1 MSTNAL
7 RASRYSALLPLA
19 VSICILVQPAHALS
33 ELNSSWFLKEQ
44 YQKSKLPQNDSLLAP
59 LPEISVTSEIKITPP
74 AESDLVAIGSR
85 KLNPLKLEATI
96 SRSISLEDILEQ
108 ALEKNLA
115 IKISQDSTK
124 SNLYLY
130 GGALGRFLPDLSMTY
145 KVQDIYQR
153 GDLTSQ
159 IKTRNM
165 SLNYSFFQGGKVYY
179 DTRAKYFDY
188 KASTYSLGAT
198 KNDILLDVFKKYN
211 NILYNQI
218 LLHIRVKSLE
228 SSRAALNVNQQ
239 QLDAGI
245 GTKYSVMQSKTQVAQ
260 DAQAL
265 VAQEVALRKAK
276 IDLAAVLNESLFE
289 DFVPEQVVVSKKH
302 LLDPRIDVNHSISLA
317 LNNRPELKQYDYLRK
332 SAQAVASRSAS
343 ALMPVAQIY
352 LSPNNTHLYSPSSST
367 STTSSST
374 TTGSA
379 GSVNL
384 STTGAGTT
392 SVGLGNAVGSSL
404 SFGGTVSWNLSG
416 LGVPDSFT
424 VLSNRTLAHRAL
436 QQYNQQVLTILQELR
451 KSYVDVQTAEQQI
464 EINNEG
470 VEAARE
476 SLRLAFI
483 RLKIGN
489 GTNLEYIQSQK
500 SYVDSLTNQAKAYID
515 YQNAQ
520 AQLLR
525 DLGII
530 SSESLVYGWK

>member
-1 MSTNAL
+1 MSTKAM
-7 RASRYSALLPLA
+7 RAARYSVLLLVAL
-19 VSICILVQPAHALS
+19 SICSMAQPGHALS
-33 ELNSSWFLKEQ
+33 EMNNSWFLKEQ
-44 YQKSKLPQNDSLLAP
+44 YQKSKQPQNDSLLAP
-59 LPEISVTSEIKITPP
+59 LPEISATSEIKITPP

-85 KLNPLKLEATI
+85 KLSPLKLEATI
-96 SRSISLEDILEQ
+96 SRSINLEDVLEQ

-115 IKISQDSTK
+115 IKISQDSSK
-124 SNLYLY
+124 SNRYLF

-153 GDLTSQ
+153 GDLASQ
-159 IKTRNM
+159 IKTRNL
-165 SLNYSFFQGGKVYY
+165 SLTYTFFQGGKVFY

-188 KASTYSLGAT
+188 KASTYSLGAS

-239 QLDAGI
+239 QLDAGT

-302 LLDPRIDVNHSISLA
+302 LLDPRIDINHSISLA
-317 LNNRPELKQYDYLRK
+317 LNNRPELRQYDSLRK
-332 SAQAVASRSAS
+332 SADAVASRSAS

-352 LSPNNTHLYSPSSST
+352 LSPNNTHLYSPSA
-367 STTSSST
+367 SSST
-374 TTGSA
+374 TSGST

-436 QQYNQQVLTILQELR
+436 QQYNQQVLTVLQELR